1 MRGTNDLRLS
11 GLRPIFAAMSKA
23 EILTE
28 LPRLGSDERREMFE
42 RLCTLHEAEF
52 SGVHQQWVD
61 EALSGGPAR
70 PASPSDWDG
79 ALQRGLARGAKRG

>member
-1 MRGTNDLRLS
+1 
-11 GLRPIFAAMSKA
+11 MSAA

-28 LPRLGSDERREMFE
+28 LPRLGRDERREIFE

-61 EALSGGPAR
+61 EALSSGPAR
-70 PASPSDWDG
+70 PAAPWDWEG
-79 ALQRGLARGAKRG
+79 ALQRGLSQAVKRG